1 MIKKVAVLA
10 LAGAFLFGGMGQ
22 AFAYTVQPNDTLY
35 KIAMNYEMSLSELV
49 DLNPQINNI
58 NLIYPNQQINTV
70 KNTVEKANEKPV
82 ENINAADAEIDLL
95 SRLVQAEAGSEPYT
109 GKVAVAEVVLNRAAS
124 GQFPNT
130 VEGVIYQ
137 SGQFSPVANGSINM
151 GASPDSVKAVY
162 DALNGSNYTKGALFF
177 YNAKTATS
185 RWLDSKT
192 TVAVIGNHTF
202 K

>member
-1 MIKKVAVLA
+1 MFKKLAA
-10 LAGAFLFGGMGQ
+10 LAVAGTILFGGMGQ
-22 AFAYTVQPNDTLY
+22 AFAYTVQPNDTMY
-35 KIAMNYEMSLSELV
+35 KIAMNHGMSLTDLV
-49 DLNPQINNI
+49 GSNPQIENI

-70 KNTVEKANEKPV
+70 ENTVEKLIGNTV
-82 ENINAADAEIDLL
+82 ENVNAAKPEIDLL
-95 SRLVQAEAGSEPYT
+95 ARLVQAEAGSESYT
-109 GKVAVAEVVLNRAAS
+109 GKVAVAEVVLNRVNS

-137 SGQFSPVANGSINM
+137 SGQFSPVVNGSINLQ
-151 GASPDSVKAVY
+151 ASPDSINAAY
-162 DALNGSNYTKGALFF
+162 EALNGSNYTNGALFF